1 MNIWTLN
8 INGLAAFGQGCQ
20 YLNHSKITNKCQ
32 VKAKFDVFDSLSLRI
47 VLDKRRV
54 INVVGQ
60 PEHNAKDDGFS
71 DTNIKTPALQ
81 ANIHEAC
88 RTSIFSRYLFRAKSL
103 RLITGINYWSSG
115 GATFNSSSIVV
126 VPAAT
131 FSAPFTINGCM
142 PSW

>member
-8 INGLAAFGQGCQ
+8 INRLAAFGQGCQ

-47 VLDKRRV
+47 ALDKRRV

-60 PEHNAKDDGFS
+60 PEYNAKGDGFS
-71 DTNIKTPALQ
+71 ETNIKTPALQ
-81 ANIHEAC
+81 ANIHAVC
-88 RTSIFSRYLFRAKSL
+88 RTSISSRYLFRANSL
-103 RLITGINYWSSG
+103 RLITDLNYWSSG
-115 GATFNSSSIVV
+115 GATFSNSSMVV

-131 FSAPFTINGCM
+131 FSAPFTISGCM